1 MAKIS
6 RSQPVNIGHS
16 SARDHWNGLTCP
28 AYSHFVDR
36 QSIES
41 AIECAKSIWELREFL
56 WRDMH
61 PNIDPR
67 EAPQTYKTFNDQL
80 LAACPSLDLI
90 RDIAESAKHG
100 GQLSRNTVK
109 VKGIKGAGGGGTL
122 MESGPLGMYEHK
134 PKCTFEIELN
144 DGSVEKLPEV
154 LERAMKYWRG
164 KLS

>member
-1 MAKIS
+1 MVKIS
-6 RSQPVNIGHS
+6 RAKPVNIGHS
-16 SARDHWNGLTCP
+16 SARDHWKRFTCP
-28 AYSHFVDR
+28 TYSRFVDR

-41 AIECAKSIWELREFL
+41 AIECAKSIWELRDFL

-67 EAPQTYKTFNDQL
+67 DAPQTFNDQL
-80 LAACPSLDLI
+80 FVACAGLNLI

-154 LERAMKYWRG
+154 LDRAMKYWRG